1 MGCGGSKD
9 DVKQVSISTKKPE
22 DEEKPITAKQQ
33 AINNIFSKT
42 PDILNDEPSK
52 QSSIKP
58 EIIMPKLNLIKRDG
72 PVKKNVNLLIEDN
85 TKVWDMS

>member
-9 DVKQVSISTKKPE
+9 DVKQISISTKKPE

-42 PDILNDEPSK
+42 PETLNEDLLK
-52 QSSIKP
+52 QPSIKP
-58 EIIMPKLNLIKRDG
+58 EIVMPKLNLKKRDG
-72 PVKKNVNLLIEDN
+72 PIKKNVNLLIEDN